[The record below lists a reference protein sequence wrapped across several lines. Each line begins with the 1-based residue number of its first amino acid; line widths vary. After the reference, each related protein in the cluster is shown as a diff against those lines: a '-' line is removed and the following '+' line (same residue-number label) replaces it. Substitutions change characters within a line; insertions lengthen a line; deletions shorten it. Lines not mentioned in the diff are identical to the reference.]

1 MSTLSG
7 LLSPLEDAS
16 SCSGWL
22 VSLPRVEQ
30 DKLISSIPMA
40 LRGGT
45 QGHTEGHI
53 FAPTTQTQVPQ
64 ISPCPEHR
72 SFKKI

>member
-22 VSLPRVEQ
+22 VSLPGMEQ
-30 DKLISSIPMA
+30 DKLISQEPHP
-40 LRGGT
+40 RGSSVT

-53 FAPTTQTQVPQ
+53 FAPTAQTQVSHVLN
-64 ISPCPEHR
+64 I
-72 SFKKI
+72 KT